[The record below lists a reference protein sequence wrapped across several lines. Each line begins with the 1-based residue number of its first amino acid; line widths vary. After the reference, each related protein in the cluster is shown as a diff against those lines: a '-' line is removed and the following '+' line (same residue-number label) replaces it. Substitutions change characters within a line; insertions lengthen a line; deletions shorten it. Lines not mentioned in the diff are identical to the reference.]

1 MSLFER
7 RNEAA
12 DKLEPLKDEL
22 SSLLD
27 RIDLATMKC
36 SEAAEQMK
44 KATRECNQALAKLE
58 AAKHRTRGQRQRK
71 W

>member
-22 SSLLD
+22 SDLLD

-36 SEAAEQMK
+36 LEAAEQMK
-44 KATRECNQALAKLE
+44 KATRECNQSLAKLE
-58 AAKHRTRGQRQRK
+58 AAKHRTRGQRK